1 MVTLLRWF
9 KENLLKADPRKFQ
22 LMIIGKT
29 PGQPIIFNINQ
40 IKRKESQKVVQMGVI
55 TDNLLYFQD
64 HIDIL
69 CSTANYKIHGL
80 RKMKEMFHSGKNKI
94 NAIQCIYK

>member
-1 MVTLLRWF
+1 
-9 KENLLKADPRKFQ
+9 
-22 LMIIGKT
+22 
-29 PGQPIIFNINQ
+29 
-40 IKRKESQKVVQMGVI
+40 MGVI
-55 TDNLLYFQD
+55 TDNLSYFQD